1 MEEKEQKEPQSW
13 KEVSISPELSLV
25 ELVNLL
31 NVFNQRIALLEDL
44 TNMVDKD
51 GNKKTVTQFIKEQ
64 TEEMKN
70 KINEEKKGE

>member
-44 TNMVDKD
+44 TNMIDKD

-64 TEEMKN
+64 TEDMKN

>member
-64 TEEMKN
+64 TKEMKN

>member
-64 TEEMKN
+64 TEDMKN